1 MTGLLA
7 ANVPEW
13 SLAIMAGAGVT
24 LGSWALKV
32 LVDIRSELAGMG
44 ATLDAALV
52 RVDKHED
59 RLDHHEHQLSDHH
72 GRISALEA
80 HKP

>member
-1 MTGLLA
+1 MIGLLA
-7 ANVPEW
+7 ADVPEW

-44 ATLDAALV
+44 ATLDDALV

-59 RLDHHEHQLSDHH
+59 RLDHHDARLNDHAERLAA
-72 GRISALEA
+72 GGL
-80 HKP
+80 